1 MNPATV
7 FHRRG
12 RAGVVIAAAL
22 LALAALLLI
31 GDASPASAQQ
41 SETILV
47 SNLDETTGGTTSI
60 SSSSAYAQSFTA
72 GSAATLG
79 AVRVP
84 ISATSGT
91 TPRVS
96 IYSDSSGALGTSL
109 QVLTNPDSIGTT
121 TSNKDFTSDGSLN
134 LTAGATY
141 WVYLE
146 RTAGSISFPATAS
159 TNQTGTTD
167 WTIGDKISYVDGGTA
182 TPLAGQVLKMAIVL
196 GESATTVSIAVSDLV
211 SNLAE
216 TTSPDSLGV
225 RGTVTASAQPFTA
238 GSNVRLG
245 TVRLGMAAR
254 SGVTPRVSI
263 YSDSSGDPGTSLHVL
278 TNPDSV
284 DDDIATTED
293 FTSASFDLTA
303 GTTYWVVV
311 EKASGT
317 GVTYHVN
324 VASTRS
330 SSQTGESDWTIGDAG
345 YTRASGSWS
354 EYELNSE
361 KYNIKMAILPRNST
375 ATGSFAVSGVL
386 EPALKVYADSSGVT
400 DSNGLDDFE
409 AATSTTYEWVRVDGG
424 NETVISGETGRHYTV
439 QDADEGKRLK
449 VNVTLTDDHGF
460 EETVTGTPAV
470 VNSAT
475 TYLVDNLGET
485 KAGDNLIHASAT
497 KLGQPF
503 TTSATAGTL
512 RRVHLRIASDAD
524 ANILVSIYSDS
535 SNVPGSSLHALI
547 SPATIDASKENLKEF
562 TSTGFALSASTTY
575 WLVVEQV
582 TSTDEANV
590 AHTASNSEASGIS
603 WTIGSD
609 TYALVV
615 GNWLAGS
622 ADVTLFGLTQQTAG
636 RRPVFADNYRDLQ
649 RE

>member
-12 RAGVVIAAAL
+12 RVGVVIAAAL

-31 GDASPASAQQ
+31 GDARPVGAQQ

-47 SNLDETTGGTTSI
+47 SNLDETSAGTITI
-60 SSSSAYAQSFTA
+60 SNSVAYAQSFTA
-72 GSAATLG
+72 GSAAVLG

-96 IYSDSSGALGTSL
+96 IYSDSSGAPGTSL
-109 QVLTNPDSIGTT
+109 HVLTNPDSIGTT

-134 LTAGATY
+134 LTVGTTY
-141 WVYLE
+141 WVFLE

-159 TNQTGTTD
+159 ANQTGTTN
-167 WTIGDKISYVDGGTA
+167 WTIGNKISYVSAGTA
-182 TPLAGQVLKMAIVL
+182 TPLPGQVMKMAIVL
-196 GESATTVSIAVSDLV
+196 GDPAETDSIAVSDLV
-211 SNLAE
+211 SNLDE

-238 GSNVRLG
+238 GSSVGLG

-330 SSQTGESDWTIGDAG
+330 SSQTGESDWTIGGMRVTLGQADPG
-345 YTRASGSWS
+345 RNTSLIQRSTTSRWQSCPGTRRRREALRSRVSWS
-354 EYELNSE
+354 
-361 KYNIKMAILPRNST
+361 R
-375 ATGSFAVSGVL
+375 G
-386 EPALKVYADSSGVT
+386 
-400 DSNGLDDFE
+400 
-409 AATSTTYEWVRVDGG
+409 
-424 NETVISGETGRHYTV
+424 
-439 QDADEGKRLK
+439 
-449 VNVTLTDDHGF
+449 
-460 EETVTGTPAV
+460 
-470 VNSAT
+470 
-475 TYLVDNLGET
+475 
-485 KAGDNLIHASAT
+485 
-497 KLGQPF
+497 
-503 TTSATAGTL
+503 
-512 RRVHLRIASDAD
+512 
-524 ANILVSIYSDS
+524 
-535 SNVPGSSLHALI
+535 
-547 SPATIDASKENLKEF
+547 
-562 TSTGFALSASTTY
+562 
-575 WLVVEQV
+575 
-582 TSTDEANV
+582 
-590 AHTASNSEASGIS
+590 
-603 WTIGSD
+603 
-609 TYALVV
+609 
-615 GNWLAGS
+615 
-622 ADVTLFGLTQQTAG
+622 
-636 RRPVFADNYRDLQ
+636 
-649 RE
+649 